1 MENPAPPSTHQLPAV
16 DTGSKSGSAPRILP
30 RPTVRPSPSQN
41 LEGSEPT
48 QMGNLVTPPVDQ
60 APAPPTHA
68 TAPPTADPAPVAD
81 PTAMVDDPMESGEN
95 AQVTTLDLSGD
106 DPMDSAVVVAP
117 ANVDVRLSMAELLQQ
132 QEHLRRDRAVIEATR
147 RRVETPKPLA
157 VDIEAIE
164 RQYAAGGD
172 WSHIASRMEQA
183 RPYQLPT
190 AKYDM
195 VIETGRALAKTPLQK
210 IMASLASTSH
220 GNATLDELYQR
231 FEIGQISKLPGGNLR
246 VKVKTKEACV
256 RLERTKV
263 NILGGVFSFKEFDIL
278 GDKYFIDIVN
288 VDPDVDVRVIVHR
301 LFLLGCQPVYHTFR
315 EVNLATG
322 MTSATWRVYFLSSS
336 CPSALVVNGS
346 VCDQVLFDNKLHPAH
361 GKNAPFQSERQPY
374 GYRSHHGID
383 LGTPDSVFPP
393 TKPAPEQPQQQRQQP
408 PKTYAQAASAKPK
421 QTSLQKAVEEGKKRE
436 AQLQQRA
443 QHGKSSAETALAKPR
458 SNSDAI
464 SIATFDDSQGKMTPP
479 GSPKPPMKSP
489 TLLLTNG
496 NDGFSTVINKKKR
509 SRNGVDF
516 SNMLVKQQPQPLDGV
531 ATTNYFQVLQS
542 MEVSFEVK
550 DVAADKKYGPR
561 YQVIPVDV
569 KRPEALKTSTES
581 AFFVEKH
588 HTKIRKASKA
598 SPILEVSESM
608 LNDENTALLNT
619 LPDRLALADTQVEG
633 ASKLIDNATNPD
645 HVIKKAV
652 DSPLAFNSAL
662 SLKMAGTG
670 HGVAELAQLHLIN
683 RVLSATQPSEDVTF
697 SSKWKKHMKTAVP
710 SKRDDMFKTCAK
722 WWRSSE
728 QISELSRATK
738 ALGFFELMLMSIAPT
753 IFSND
758 HWIHYITGQP
768 VEWIPAHHT
777 RLLHPN
783 TLLMLLRSDLGAH
796 CLSQWNEVQW
806 QGYLLDDLE
815 ELRKL
820 DGYYPVDE
828 SVLQLR
834 VVEGEVVL
842 KNGHLFID
850 SVLSKHSVACVQETK
865 LSDRTHL
872 SKFKFHLDSSFKH
885 RVFVNDPNSQLDR
898 PTRGR
903 SNGVLTVLRSD
914 FPGFDTAEEVSQL
927 SVPGR
932 YIVVKVMVEGAPIYI
947 HNVYAPV
954 DQQEKQQF
962 FSSLDTEGF
971 EDQATHFVLGDLNT
985 PLDPRLDSSS
995 PDLHY
1000 DPGRSSCLEWLA
1012 KLGVVDAWR
1021 IHYDTKRVF
1030 TGPLPRKNRLDYIL
1044 LSEDFYTR
1052 FYDDSKYFLPKHAGD
1067 HLAHTV
1073 SFRSGSQLHGRGY
1086 WKFPRYLLEY
1096 PLVVSAIEKE
1106 AEMVLDKLRTST
1118 YPGKVWEK
1126 WKESIKSQLQ
1136 DVQKKLRMQ
1145 DTAAIEEA
1153 QAALDQAAARY
1164 RDAST
1169 ENNRSEYEEAMK
1181 MYKETVTRT
1190 SQHNQDT
1197 AFDFQAAN
1205 SEKSTKHFFRPL
1217 DTSLR
1222 RVSIEGV
1229 VTPSGSVSSN
1239 PQEISLRFLE
1249 HWGSE
1254 MGDSDSPAG
1263 RAPPPDEAVQR
1274 KLLDSIV
1281 RFTSETDRDILN
1293 APVTSHDLADAI
1305 RHMKATSAPGMD
1317 GLTAGFYQV
1326 APDVFGECLS
1336 LVFNDQLRRG
1346 VLLPSQRKSAVVL
1359 LHKKGSRA
1367 QPGNYRPIALIPVDA
1382 KVLSKALTYRLQS
1395 VVPDL
1400 VHTDQKGF
1408 VKGRSIHHHVRFL
1421 ADLQDLVTSRDEEAY
1436 ALFLD
1441 FEKAFDRVNWDYMF
1455 RVLERMGCGSDF
1467 LQWVRLLYTE
1477 PQAHLVIN
1485 QNIQPALFP
1494 TRGVKQGDPLSAL
1507 LFLLTIE
1514 PLGNLLRSHEEFGVC
1529 LTEDHTST
1537 SVFFADDTTLLG
1549 GSIAS
1554 VQAQLELVEEYCN
1567 GSGAKLNL
1575 GKSNLMALNRNEI
1588 CPQLP
1593 GVHVLGRA
1601 ESVKFLGIPFSQ
1613 SPVNDD
1619 IVNFLEQ
1626 RFYDGF
1632 KMWYRRARTL
1642 RGRLLVAQTMVLS
1655 RLWHYTQHVSIPSSV
1670 VKRWQSMLNRFVLSR
1685 KHDRDASHIQLIPKE
1700 FLYLPRSDGGLQIP
1714 CIEAQLK
1721 RQRLQHLLQFMRAV
1735 SKPDERSWTTPSAE
1749 LLTAVLP
1756 RVGRR
1761 TALDFLTVS
1770 PLRHGTMIKWE
1781 LISVWWKETWVW
1793 WYKIRWEISWHDLPT
1808 DERVQY
1814 GLHQPIWFH
1823 SDPDLHYEQTP
1834 RSLTANAHRRCLG
1847 MCPEPQR
1854 GFRLHISRVFGLRS
1868 LADFMRGSNLW
1879 PSETDFVQRHLDLTL
1894 ASVALGVQ
1902 SQWLRSL
1909 YREATQIA
1917 VRLGVRELALS
1928 EEDRSQRRTFPHLG
1942 CKSGSKVCLVPS
1954 IPRSALLRVV
1964 WKPTPPN
1971 KPHPMTLHNQSIG
1984 DEEIKGFVNFSK
1996 HLRRILLPVFE
2007 DLQFRLAFRLLPVR
2021 SRFWFLQTSNPR
2033 VVYCV
2038 RDGCDAIETEK
2049 HLFFECAL
2057 AARVWEH
2064 VRLLMALFFR
2074 SHPTWIWIA
2083 TAKKPVI
2090 QDDWKECEDVICD
2103 VWHTL
2108 RAVALHFLW
2117 SDRNRCLFDGRQ
2129 PTPVTPAMAVIY
2141 TTKLAAQG
2149 DRSDEAVRTVWRLC
2163 EQQINSVP
2171 NPPPSDAA
2179 ALTRTKELTLQC
2191 AEELFS
2197 DSPESEL
2204 SRWESP
2210 STEPMPPD
2218 TSPHGAAQPIALW
2231 TRYQV
2236 PPSLSSLPQKHQRP
2250 SLSKRHQ
2257 LSTTQIDE

>member
-1 MENPAPPSTHQLPAV
+1 
-16 DTGSKSGSAPRILP
+16 
-30 RPTVRPSPSQN
+30 
-41 LEGSEPT
+41 
-48 QMGNLVTPPVDQ
+48 
-60 APAPPTHA
+60 
-68 TAPPTADPAPVAD
+68 
-81 PTAMVDDPMESGEN
+81 
-95 AQVTTLDLSGD
+95 
-106 DPMDSAVVVAP
+106 
-117 ANVDVRLSMAELLQQ
+117 
-132 QEHLRRDRAVIEATR
+132 
-147 RRVETPKPLA
+147 
-157 VDIEAIE
+157 
-164 RQYAAGGD
+164 
-172 WSHIASRMEQA
+172 
-183 RPYQLPT
+183 
-190 AKYDM
+190 
-195 VIETGRALAKTPLQK
+195 
-210 IMASLASTSH
+210 MASLAGTSH

-263 NILGGVFSFKEFDIL
+263 NILGGTFTFKEFDIL

-288 VDPDVDVRVIVHR
+288 VDPDVDIRVIVHR

-322 MTSATWRVYFLSSS
+322 MTSATWRMYFLSSS

-383 LGTPDSVFPP
+383 LGSPDSVFPP
-393 TKPAPEQPQQQRQQP
+393 SKPAPEQPQQQRQQP
-408 PKTYAQAASAKPK
+408 PKTYAQAASAMPK
-421 QTSLQKAVEEGKKRE
+421 QTSLQKAVEEGKRRE

-458 SNSDAI
+458 SNSDVLSI
-464 SIATFDDSQGKMTPP
+464 STFDDSQGKVTPP

-496 NDGFSTVINKKKR
+496 NDGFSTVTNKKKR

-550 DVAADKKYGPR
+550 NVAADKKYGPR

-662 SLKMAGTG
+662 SLKMAGSG
-670 HGVAELAQLHLIN
+670 REIAEIAQLHVIN
-683 RVLSATQPSEDVTF
+683 RVLCASQPSEDTTF
-697 SSKWKKHMKTAVP
+697 SAKWKKLMKTTVP
-710 SKRDDMFKTCAK
+710 SKRGDIFKTCAT
-722 WWRSSE
+722 WWRSSD
-728 QISELSRATK
+728 QVSELSRATK

-815 ELRKL
+815 ELRKF

-834 VVEGEVVL
+834 VVEGEVTTWSNASVVSVNTNGIK

-885 RVFVNDPNSQLDR
+885 RVFVNDPNCQLDR

-903 SNGVLTVLRSD
+903 SNGVITVLRSD
-914 FPGFDTAEEVSQL
+914 FPGFDTAEEVSRL

-932 YIVVKVMVEGAPIYI
+932 YLVVKVMVECAPIYI

-954 DQQEKQQF
+954 DQQEKHQF

-971 EDQATHFVLGDLNT
+971 EGQATHMVLGDLNT

-995 PDLHY
+995 PDLRY

-1044 LSEDFYTR
+1044 LSEDFYER

-1067 HLAHTV
+1067 HLTHSV
-1073 SFRSGSQLHGRGY
+1073 SLRSGSQMHGRGY

-1153 QAALDQAAARY
+1153 QAALDQAAARC

-1169 ENNRSEYEEAMK
+1169 ENNRSEFEEAMK

-1190 SQHNQDT
+1190 SQYNQDT

-1222 RVSIEGV
+1222 RVSIEEV

-1254 MGDSDSPAG
+1254 MGDPDSPAG
-1263 RAPPPDEAVQR
+1263 RAPPPDETMQR
-1274 KLLDSIV
+1274 NLLDSIV

-1305 RHMKATSAPGMD
+1305 RHMKATSAPDMD

-1367 QPGNYRPIALIPVDA
+1367 QPGNYRPIALIPVDV

-1593 GVHVLGRA
+1593 GVHVLGRNEICPQLPGVHVLGRA

-1619 IVNFLEQ
+1619 IVNFLDQ

-1700 FLYLPRSDGGLQIP
+1700 FLYLPRSEGGLQIP
-1714 CIEAQLK
+1714 SIEAQLK
-1721 RQRLQHLLQFMRAV
+1721 RQRLQHLLQFMRSA
-1735 SKPDERSWTTPSAE
+1735 SKSDERSWTTPSAE

-1781 LISVWWKETWVW
+1781 LISGWWEETWVW

-1808 DERVQY
+1808 DKRVWY
-1814 GLHQPIWFH
+1814 GLNQPIWFH

-1834 RSLTANAHRRCLG
+1834 RSQTTAAHRRCIG
-1847 MCPEPQR
+1847 MVPEPQR

-1868 LADFMRGSNLW
+1868 LVDFMSNGASW
-1879 PSETDFVQRHLDLTL
+1879 PSESDFVQRHLDLTL

-1917 VRLGVRELALS
+1917 VRLGVRELAPLS
-1928 EEDRSQRRTFPHLG
+1928 SDTWSECAFPHLG
-1942 CKSGSKVCLVPS
+1942 SKSGSKVCLVPA

-1964 WKPTPPN
+1964 WEPKPPN
-1971 KPHPMTLHNQSIG
+1971 KPHPMSLHSQSVG
-1984 DEEIKGFVNFSK
+1984 DEEVKSFVKYGK
-1996 HLRRILLPVFE
+1996 HLRKILLPVFE

-2021 SRFWFLQTSNPR
+2021 SRFWFLQHSNPR
-2033 VVYCV
+2033 IIYCI
-2038 RDGCDAIETEK
+2038 RDGCDAVETEQ

-2057 AARVWEH
+2057 ATRLWEH
-2064 VRLLMALFFR
+2064 IRNIMAPFVRSQL
-2074 SHPTWIWIA
+2074 TWTMIA
-2083 TAKKPVI
+2083 TARKPVVREE
-2090 QDDWKECEDVICD
+2090 WKECEDVIGD
-2103 VWHTL
+2103 VWHTF
-2108 RAVALHFLW
+2108 RAVTLHFIW

-2129 PTPVTPAMAVIY
+2129 PTPTTPALLVIF
-2141 TTKLAAQG
+2141 TTASAHFRYNLRRRY
-2149 DRSDEAVRTVWRLC
+2149 DDDERASL
-2163 EQQINSVP
+2163 EK
-2171 NPPPSDAA
+2171 
-2179 ALTRTKELTLQC
+2179 ALTKMRKYPPFGDFATTHPAMFQVRHLQ
-2191 AEELFS
+2191 
-2197 DSPESEL
+2197 
-2204 SRWESP
+2204 
-2210 STEPMPPD
+2210 
-2218 TSPHGAAQPIALW
+2218 H
-2231 TRYQV
+2231 
-2236 PPSLSSLPQKHQRP
+2236 
-2250 SLSKRHQ
+2250 
-2257 LSTTQIDE
+2257 

>member
-1 MENPAPPSTHQLPAV
+1 MENPAPPSLHQLPAV
-16 DTGSKSGSAPRILP
+16 DTGSKSGSAPTVVP
-30 RPTVRPSPSQN
+30 RPTVSPSPSKN

-48 QMGNLVTPPVDQ
+48 QTGNLVTPPGVNRHVSPTTSNLNAKPGVADQ

-68 TAPPTADPAPVAD
+68 TAPPPADPAPVAD
-81 PTAMVDDPMESGEN
+81 PAAMVDDPMESGGN

-106 DPMDSAVVVAP
+106 DPMDPAVAVAP
-117 ANVDVRLSMAELLQQ
+117 ANVDTRLSMAELLRQ

-210 IMASLASTSH
+210 IMASLAGTSH

-263 NILGGVFSFKEFDIL
+263 NILGGTFTFKEFDIL

-288 VDPDVDVRVIVHR
+288 VDPDVDIRVIVHR

-393 TKPAPEQPQQQRQQP
+393 SKPAPEQPQQQRQQP
-408 PKTYAQAASAKPK
+408 PRTYAQAASAMPK
-421 QTSLQKAVEEGKKRE
+421 QTSLQKAVEEGKRRE

-443 QHGKSSAETALAKPR
+443 QHGKSSAETALTKPR
-458 SNSDAI
+458 SNSDAL
-464 SIATFDDSQGKMTPP
+464 SIATFDDSQGKVTPP

-496 NDGFSTVINKKKR
+496 NDGFSTVTNKKKR

-550 DVAADKKYGPR
+550 NVAADKKYGPR

-645 HVIKKAV
+645 HVTKKAV

-662 SLKMAGTG
+662 SLKMAGSG
-670 HGVAELAQLHLIN
+670 HGVAELAQLHVIN
-683 RVLSATQPSEDVTF
+683 RVLCATQPSEDTTF
-697 SSKWKKHMKTAVP
+697 SAKWKKLMKTTVP
-710 SKRDDMFKTCAK
+710 SKRGDMFKTCAT
-722 WWRSSE
+722 WWMSSDD
-728 QISELSRATK
+728 IKELSRATK

-758 HWIHYITGQP
+758 HWIQYLTGMP

-834 VVEGEVVL
+834 VVEGEV

-885 RVFVNDPNSQLDR
+885 RVFVNDPNCQLDR

-903 SNGVLTVLRSD
+903 SNGVLTVLHSD
-914 FPGFDTAEEVSQL
+914 FPGFDTAEEVSRL

-932 YIVVKVMVEGAPIYI
+932 YLVVKVMVECAPIYI

-985 PLDPRLDSSS
+985 PLGPRLDSSS
-995 PDLHY
+995 PDLRY
-1000 DPGRSSCLEWLA
+1000 NPGRSSCLEWLA
-1012 KLGVVDAWR
+1012 MLGVIDAWR

-1044 LSEDFYTR
+1044 LSEDFYER

-1067 HLAHTV
+1067 HLAHSV
-1073 SFRSGSQLHGRGY
+1073 SFRSVPTRGLGDREGGRDGARQASHFDIP
-1086 WKFPRYLLEY
+1086 W
-1096 PLVVSAIEKE
+1096 KE

-1145 DTAAIEEA
+1145 DTAAIKEA

-1164 RDAST
+1164 RGAPT
-1169 ENNRSEYEEAMK
+1169 ENNRSEFEEAMK
-1181 MYKETVTRT
+1181 MYKEAVTRT
-1190 SQHNQDT
+1190 SQHNQDS

-1222 RVSIEGV
+1222 RVSIEEV

-1254 MGDSDSPAG
+1254 MGDPDSPAG
-1263 RAPPPDEAVQR
+1263 RAPPPDETMQR
-1274 KLLDSIV
+1274 NLLDSIV

-1367 QPGNYRPIALIPVDA
+1367 QPGNYRPIALIPVDV

-1400 VHTDQKGF
+1400 VHADQKGF

-1455 RVLERMGCGSDF
+1455 RLLERMGCGSEF
-1467 LQWVRLLYTE
+1467 VQWVRLLYTE

-1485 QNIQPALFP
+1485 QNIQPVLFP

-1514 PLGNLLRSHEEFGVC
+1514 PLGNLLRSHKEFGVC

-1700 FLYLPRSDGGLQIP
+1700 FLYLPRSEGGLQIP
-1714 CIEAQLK
+1714 SIEAQLK
-1721 RQRLQHLLQFMRAV
+1721 RQRLQHLLQFMRPA

-1756 RVGRR
+1756 QVGRR
-1761 TALDFLTVS
+1761 TALDFLTMS

-1781 LISVWWKETWVW
+1781 LISGWWKETWVW

-1808 DERVQY
+1808 DERVWY
-1814 GLHQPIWFH
+1814 GLNQPIWFH

-1834 RSLTANAHRRCLG
+1834 RSQTTAAHRRCIG
-1847 MCPEPQR
+1847 MVPEPQR

-1868 LADFMRGSNLW
+1868 LVDFMSNGASW
-1879 PSETDFVQRHLDLTL
+1879 PSESDFVQRHLDLTL

-1902 SQWLRSL
+1902 S
-1909 YREATQIA
+1909 
-1917 VRLGVRELALS
+1917 
-1928 EEDRSQRRTFPHLG
+1928 
-1942 CKSGSKVCLVPS
+1942 
-1954 IPRSALLRVV
+1954 
-1964 WKPTPPN
+1964 
-1971 KPHPMTLHNQSIG
+1971 
-1984 DEEIKGFVNFSK
+1984 
-1996 HLRRILLPVFE
+1996 
-2007 DLQFRLAFRLLPVR
+2007 
-2021 SRFWFLQTSNPR
+2021 
-2033 VVYCV
+2033 
-2038 RDGCDAIETEK
+2038 
-2049 HLFFECAL
+2049 
-2057 AARVWEH
+2057 
-2064 VRLLMALFFR
+2064 
-2074 SHPTWIWIA
+2074 
-2083 TAKKPVI
+2083 
-2090 QDDWKECEDVICD
+2090 
-2103 VWHTL
+2103 
-2108 RAVALHFLW
+2108 
-2117 SDRNRCLFDGRQ
+2117 
-2129 PTPVTPAMAVIY
+2129 
-2141 TTKLAAQG
+2141 
-2149 DRSDEAVRTVWRLC
+2149 
-2163 EQQINSVP
+2163 
-2171 NPPPSDAA
+2171 
-2179 ALTRTKELTLQC
+2179 
-2191 AEELFS
+2191 
-2197 DSPESEL
+2197 
-2204 SRWESP
+2204 
-2210 STEPMPPD
+2210 
-2218 TSPHGAAQPIALW
+2218 
-2231 TRYQV
+2231 
-2236 PPSLSSLPQKHQRP
+2236 
-2250 SLSKRHQ
+2250 
-2257 LSTTQIDE
+2257 

>member
-1 MENPAPPSTHQLPAV
+1 MRNTKPTAASTPPPSYPQASFAMVSPKNPVSTVAANPANTTRRPGSGKESSEKPASSALPSSSTHASGQSEARICG
-16 DTGSKSGSAPRILP
+16 TGGNGSVSQDSESTPSSSSTHENLGSGCEPNPSSSSTASSTRENLGSGYELIPSSTARSS
-30 RPTVRPSPSQN
+30 RPKLGSS
-41 LEGSEPT
+41 SEPT
-48 QMGNLVTPPVDQ
+48 PNASSTCKYLGSELETGEHSSSDSSSEGLPGLDEATTTGGTSTENPPDTTTDDGDVVMGEGGTVE
-60 APAPPTHA
+60 APAEDTRPTM
-68 TAPPTADPAPVAD
+68 ADVI
-81 PTAMVDDPMESGEN
+81 M
-95 AQVTTLDLSGD
+95 
-106 DPMDSAVVVAP
+106 
-117 ANVDVRLSMAELLQQ
+117 Q
-132 QEHLRRDRAVIEATR
+132 QEHLRRDRAAVEAAR
-147 RRVETPKPLA
+147 KRVETPKPLA

-164 RQYAAGGD
+164 RQYAAGHD
-172 WSHIASRMEQA
+172 WSLIASRMEQA
-183 RPYQLPT
+183 RPYQLPR

-195 VIETGRALAKTPLQK
+195 VIETGRALAKTSVHK
-210 IMASLASTSH
+210 ILASLAGPEH
-220 GNATLDELYQR
+220 GNSALEELYKQ
-231 FEIGQISKLPGGNLR
+231 FEIGQISKMPGGNLR
-246 VKVKTKEACV
+246 VKVKSKEVCV

-263 NILGGVFSFKEFDIL
+263 NILGGVFTFKEFDSL
-278 GDKYFIDIVN
+278 GDKYYLDIAN
-288 VDPDVDVRVIVHR
+288 VDCDMGTDVILHR
-301 LFLLGCQPVYHTFR
+301 LFLLGCKPVYDTFR
-315 EVNLATG
+315 EVNLTTG
-322 MTSATWRVYFLSSS
+322 MTSATWRVYFLSRS
-336 CPSALVVNGS
+336 CPPALIINNS
-346 VCDQVLFDNKLHPAH
+346 VCDQLVFDNKLHPVH
-361 GKNAPFQSERQPY
+361 GKNAPFSSERMPF
-374 GYRSHHGID
+374 GYRSLHALE
-383 LGTPDSVFPP
+383 LGVPGDVFPP
-393 TKPAPEQPQQQRQQP
+393 PPDNTPATTQNHPQQPR
-408 PKTYAQAASAKPK
+408 TYAQAATAK
-421 QTSLQKAVEEGKKRE
+421 TFSSSLQRSIDAGKKKE
-436 AQLQQRA
+436 VQLTLRA
-443 QHGKSSAETALAKPR
+443 QHGQAPVVTTLAKPR
-458 SNSDAI
+458 SNSLVSLETLKNSTGPI
-464 SIATFDDSQGKMTPP
+464 TPP
-479 GSPKPPMKSP
+479 GSPKPQAKPA
-489 TLLLTNG
+489 LLTNG
-496 NDGFSTVINKKKR
+496 DGFTTVRNKKKR
-509 SRNGVDF
+509 SRNGIDF
-516 SNMLVKQQPQPLDGV
+516 FNLMVKDQPSQPLDGI
-531 ATTNYFQVLQS
+531 ATTNYFQALQT
-542 MEVSFEVK
+542 MEVAFEAK
-550 DVAADKKYGPR
+550 DVSADAKFGPR
-561 YQVIPVDV
+561 YQILPTEVR
-569 KRPEALKTSTES
+569 RPEALKTSPES

-588 HTKIRKASKA
+588 HTKIRKTSKA
-598 SPILEVSESM
+598 SSLAEVAESM
-608 LNDENTALLNT
+608 LNDENTALLSI
-619 LPDRLALADTQVEG
+619 LPDCLATADTKVASVLNIVE
-633 ASKLIDNATNPD
+633 NVTNPD
-645 HVIKKAV
+645 HVTKKAV

-662 SLKMAGTG
+662 SLKMAGSG
-670 HGVAELAQLHLIN
+670 HGVAELAQLHVIN
-683 RVLSATQPSEDVTF
+683 RVLSASQPSEDVTF
-697 SSKWKKHMKTAVP
+697 SAKWKKLMKTTVP
-710 SKRDDMFKTCAK
+710 SKRGDMFKT
-722 WWRSSE
+722 S
-728 QISELSRATK
+728 TK

-777 RLLHPN
+777 RLLHPS

-834 VVEGEVVL
+834 VVEGEVTTWSNVSVVSVNT
-842 KNGHLFID
+842 NGI
-850 SVLSKHSVACVQETK
+850 KK
-865 LSDRTHL
+865 
-872 SKFKFHLDSSFKH
+872 K
-885 RVFVNDPNSQLDR
+885 
-898 PTRGR
+898 
-903 SNGVLTVLRSD
+903 
-914 FPGFDTAEEVSQL
+914 GFDTAEEVSRL

-932 YIVVKVMVEGAPIYI
+932 YLVVKAMVECAPIYI
-947 HNVYAPV
+947 HSVYAPV

-995 PDLHY
+995 PDLRY

-1012 KLGVVDAWR
+1012 KLSVVDAWR

-1044 LSEDFYTR
+1044 LSEDFYER

-1067 HLAHTV
+1067 HLAHSV

-1096 PLVVSAIEKE
+1096 PKVVSAIEKE

-1126 WKESIKSQLQ
+1126 WKKSIKSQLQ

-1169 ENNRSEYEEAMK
+1169 ENNRSEFEEAMK

-1190 SQHNQDT
+1190 SQYNQDS

-1222 RVSIEGV
+1222 RVSIEEV

-1254 MGDSDSPAG
+1254 MGDPDNPAG
-1263 RAPPPDEAVQR
+1263 RAPPPDETMQR
-1274 KLLDSIV
+1274 NLLDSIV

-1367 QPGNYRPIALIPVDA
+1367 QPGNYRPIALIPVDV

-1455 RVLERMGCGSDF
+1455 RLLERMGCGSEF
-1467 LQWVRLLYTE
+1467 VQWVRLLYTE

-1485 QNIQPALFP
+1485 QNIQPVLFP

-1700 FLYLPRSDGGLQIP
+1700 FLYLPRSEGGLQIP
-1714 CIEAQLK
+1714 SIEAQLK
-1721 RQRLQHLLQFMRAV
+1721 RQRLQHLLQFMRAA
-1735 SKPDERSWTTPSAE
+1735 SKPDERSWATPSAE

-1781 LISVWWKETWVW
+1781 LISGWWKETWVW

-1808 DERVQY
+1808 DERVWC
-1814 GLHQPIWFH
+1814 GLNQPIWFH

-1834 RSLTANAHRRCLG
+1834 RSQTTAAHRRCIG
-1847 MCPEPQR
+1847 MVPEPQR

-1868 LADFMRGSNLW
+1868 LVDFMSNGASW
-1879 PSETDFVQRHLDLTL
+1879 PSESDFIQRHLDLTL

-1917 VRLGVRELALS
+1917 VRLGVCELAPLS
-1928 EEDRSQRRTFPHLG
+1928 SDTRSECAFPHLG
-1942 CKSGSKVCLVPS
+1942 CKSGSKVCLVPA

-1964 WKPTPPN
+1964 WKPKPPD
-1971 KPHPMTLHNQSIG
+1971 KSHPMSLHSPSVG
-1984 DEEIKGFVNFSK
+1984 DEEVKSFVKYGK
-1996 HLRRILLPVFE
+1996 HLRKILLPVFE

-2021 SRFWFLQTSNPR
+2021 SRFWFLQHSNPR
-2033 VVYCV
+2033 IIYCI
-2038 RDGCDAIETEK
+2038 RDGCDAVETEK

-2057 AARVWEH
+2057 ATRLWEH
-2064 VRLLMALFFR
+2064 IRNIMAPFVR
-2074 SHPTWIWIA
+2074 SHLTWTMIA
-2083 TAKKPVI
+2083 TARKPVVR
-2090 QDDWKECEDVICD
+2090 DEWKECEDVIGD
-2103 VWHTL
+2103 VWHTF
-2108 RAVALHFLW
+2108 RAVTLHFIW

-2129 PTPVTPAMAVIY
+2129 PTPTTPALLVIF
-2141 TTKLAAQG
+2141 TTASAHFRYNLRCRY
-2149 DRSDEAVRTVWRLC
+2149 DDDERASL
-2163 EQQINSVP
+2163 EK
-2171 NPPPSDAA
+2171 
-2179 ALTRTKELTLQC
+2179 ALTKMRKYLPFGDFATTHPAMFQVRHLQ
-2191 AEELFS
+2191 
-2197 DSPESEL
+2197 
-2204 SRWESP
+2204 
-2210 STEPMPPD
+2210 
-2218 TSPHGAAQPIALW
+2218 H
-2231 TRYQV
+2231 
-2236 PPSLSSLPQKHQRP
+2236 
-2250 SLSKRHQ
+2250 
-2257 LSTTQIDE
+2257 

>member
-1 MENPAPPSTHQLPAV
+1 MVSPKNPASAAAAIPSNATRRPGSGKEFSEKPALSARPSFSTHTSNQSEARIGG
-16 DTGSKSGSAPRILP
+16 TGGNGSVSQDSEPTPSSTSTSSSRRKNLGPGCEPTPSSSSRSENLGSGYELVSSSTARSS
-30 RPTVRPSPSQN
+30 RPKLGS
-41 LEGSEPT
+41 GSEPT
-48 QMGNLVTPPVDQ
+48 PNASSTCGHLG
-60 APAPPTHA
+60 
-68 TAPPTADPAPVAD
+68 
-81 PTAMVDDPMESGEN
+81 SGVE
-95 AQVTTLDLSGD
+95 TG
-106 DPMDSAVVVAP
+106 
-117 ANVDVRLSMAELLQQ
+117 
-132 QEHLRRDRAVIEATR
+132 EHLSFNLSSEGLPGLDEATTMGGTSTENPPDTTIDDGDVVMGEGATR
-147 RRVETPKPLA
+147 KRVETPKPLA

-172 WSHIASRMEQA
+172 WLLIASRMEKA

-195 VIETGRALAKTPLQK
+195 VIETGRALAKTSVHK
-210 IMASLASTSH
+210 ILASLAGPEH
-220 GNATLDELYQR
+220 GNSALDELYKQ
-231 FEIGQISKLPGGNLR
+231 FEIGQISKMPGDNLR
-246 VKVKTKEACV
+246 V
-256 RLERTKV
+256 KV
-263 NILGGVFSFKEFDIL
+263 NILGGVFTFKEFDSI
-278 GDKYFIDIVN
+278 GDKYYLDIAN
-288 VDPDVDVRVIVHR
+288 VDCDMDTDVILHR
-301 LFLLGCQPVYHTFR
+301 LFLLWCKPVYDTFR
-315 EVNLATG
+315 EVNLTTG
-322 MTSATWRVYFLSSS
+322 MTSATWRVYFLSRS
-336 CPSALVVNGS
+336 CPPALIINNS
-346 VCDQVLFDNKLHPAH
+346 V
-361 GKNAPFQSERQPY
+361 SERMPF
-374 GYRSHHGID
+374 GYRSLHTLE
-383 LGTPDSVFPP
+383 LGVLDDVFPP
-393 TKPAPEQPQQQRQQP
+393 LENTPATTQNHPQQPR
-408 PKTYAQAASAKPK
+408 TYAQATITKPFSS
-421 QTSLQKAVEEGKKRE
+421 SLQRSIDASKKKE
-436 AQLQQRA
+436 VQLVKGAQRGQA
-443 QHGKSSAETALAKPR
+443 PVVTTLAKPR
-458 SNSDAI
+458 SNSLVSLETLKNSTGPI
-464 SIATFDDSQGKMTPP
+464 TPP
-479 GSPKPPMKSP
+479 GSPKPQPK
-489 TLLLTNG
+489 LALLTNG
-496 NDGFSTVINKKKR
+496 DGFTTVRNKKKR
-509 SRNGVDF
+509 SRNGIDF
-516 SNMLVKQQPQPLDGV
+516 SNLMVRDQPSQPLDGI
-531 ATTNYFQVLQS
+531 ATTNYFQALQT
-542 MEVSFEVK
+542 MEVAFEAK
-550 DVAADKKYGPR
+550 DATADAKFGPR
-561 YQVIPVDV
+561 YQILPTEV
-569 KRPEALKTSTES
+569 KRPEALKTSPES
-581 AFFVEKH
+581 ALFVEKH
-588 HTKIRKASKA
+588 CTKIRKASKA
-598 SPILEVSESM
+598 SSLAGVAESM

-662 SLKMAGTG
+662 SLKMSGTG
-670 HGVAELAQLHLIN
+670 HGVAGLAQLHVIDL
-683 RVLSATQPSEDVTF
+683 VLSATQPSEDLTF
-697 SSKWKKHMKTAVP
+697 SSKWKKHMKTTVP
-710 SKRDDMFKTCAK
+710 SKRGDMFKTCAK

-796 CLSQWNEVQW
+796 YLSQWNEVQW

-828 SVLQLR
+828 LVLQLR

-842 KNGHLFID
+842 KNGHLFTD

-872 SKFKFHLDSSFKH
+872 SKFRFHLDSSFKH

-914 FPGFDTAEEVSQL
+914 FPGFDTAEEVLHL
-927 SVPGR
+927 SVSGR
-932 YIVVKVMVEGAPIYI
+932 CLVVKVMVEGAPIYI

-995 PDLHY
+995 PDLRY

-1044 LSEDFYTR
+1044 LSEDFYKR
-1052 FYDDSKYFLPKHAGD
+1052 FCDDSKYFLPKHAGD

-1086 WKFPRYLLEY
+1086 WKFPHYLLEY

-1106 AEMVLDKLRTST
+1106 AEMVLDKLRDST

-1145 DTAAIEEA
+1145 DTAVIEEA

-1169 ENNRSEYEEAMK
+1169 ENNRSEFEEAMK

-1190 SQHNQDT
+1190 SQYNQDS

-1239 PQEISLRFLE
+1239 PHEISLRFLE

-1254 MGDSDSPAG
+1254 MGDPDSPAG
-1263 RAPPPDEAVQR
+1263 RAPPPDETMQR

-1281 RFTSETDRDILN
+1281 RFTSETDRDIVN

-1305 RHMKATSAPGMD
+1305 RHMKATSAPDMD

-1367 QPGNYRPIALIPVDA
+1367 QPGNYRPIALIPVDV

-1601 ESVKFLGIPFSQ
+1601 ESLKFLGIPFSQ

-1685 KHDRDASHIQLIPKE
+1685 KHDRDASHVQLIPKE

-1714 CIEAQLK
+1714 SIEAQLK

-1808 DERVQY
+1808 DERVWY
-1814 GLHQPIWFH
+1814 GMNQPIWFH
-1823 SDPDLHYEQTP
+1823 SDPDLHYKQTP

-1854 GFRLHISRVFGLRS
+1854 GFRLHISRVFDLRS
-1868 LADFMRGSNLW
+1868 LADFTHGSNLW

-1894 ASVALGVQ
+1894 ASVALSVQ

-1917 VRLGVRELALS
+1917 VRLGVRVLAPLS
-1928 EEDRSQRRTFPHLG
+1928 SDTWSESAFCHVCLTSHARHARRIVATSSSESTPTLSDFRPIKFRLSDFQPISVQEDPKSLHIPSHGLQKRLEGVSDPSDPEERASSSRVGTETTEQVSSDVAALTKCRRRRSQ
-1942 CKSGSKVCLVPS
+1942 
-1954 IPRSALLRVV
+1954 VV
-1964 WKPTPPN
+1964 REVREASSQDPA
-1971 KPHPMTLHNQSIG
+1971 
-1984 DEEIKGFVNFSK
+1984 
-1996 HLRRILLPVFE
+1996 PVFE
-2007 DLQFRLAFRLLPVR
+2007 DLQFHPFRLNGAFQLG
-2021 SRFWFLQTSNPR
+2021 
-2033 VVYCV
+2033 Y
-2038 RDGCDAIETEK
+2038 
-2049 HLFFECAL
+2049 
-2057 AARVWEH
+2057 
-2064 VRLLMALFFR
+2064 
-2074 SHPTWIWIA
+2074 
-2083 TAKKPVI
+2083 
-2090 QDDWKECEDVICD
+2090 
-2103 VWHTL
+2103 
-2108 RAVALHFLW
+2108 
-2117 SDRNRCLFDGRQ
+2117 
-2129 PTPVTPAMAVIY
+2129 
-2141 TTKLAAQG
+2141 
-2149 DRSDEAVRTVWRLC
+2149 
-2163 EQQINSVP
+2163 INL
-2171 NPPPSDAA
+2171 N
-2179 ALTRTKELTLQC
+2179 L
-2191 AEELFS
+2191 
-2197 DSPESEL
+2197 
-2204 SRWESP
+2204 
-2210 STEPMPPD
+2210 
-2218 TSPHGAAQPIALW
+2218 
-2231 TRYQV
+2231 
-2236 PPSLSSLPQKHQRP
+2236 
-2250 SLSKRHQ
+2250 
-2257 LSTTQIDE
+2257 

>member
-48 QMGNLVTPPVDQ
+48 QTGNLVISPVDQ
-60 APAPPTHA
+60 SPAPPTHA
-68 TAPPTADPAPVAD
+68 TTPPPADPAPVAD
-81 PTAMVDDPMESGEN
+81 PTAMVDDPMESGGN

-117 ANVDVRLSMAELLQQ
+117 ANVDARLSMAQLLQQ

-183 RPYQLPT
+183 HPYQLPT

-393 TKPAPEQPQQQRQQP
+393 TKPASEQPQQQRQQP

-443 QHGKSSAETALAKPR
+443 QHGGSSAETALAKPR

-496 NDGFSTVINKKKR
+496 NDGFSTVANKKKR

-550 DVAADKKYGPR
+550 NVAADKKYGPR

-598 SPILEVSESM
+598 SPILEVSEPM

-662 SLKMAGTG
+662 SLKMSGTG
-670 HGVAELAQLHLIN
+670 HGVAELAQLHVIN
-683 RVLSATQPSEDVTF
+683 RVLSATQPSEDLTF
-697 SSKWKKHMKTAVP
+697 SSKWKKLMKTTVP
-710 SKRDDMFKTCAK
+710 SKRGDMFKTCAK

-834 VVEGEVVL
+834 VVEGEVALTTWSNVSVVSVNTNGIK

-885 RVFVNDPNSQLDR
+885 RVFVNDPNCQLDR

-914 FPGFDTAEEVSQL
+914 FPEFDTAEEVSQL
-927 SVPGR
+927 LVPGR

-947 HNVYAPV
+947 RNVYAPV

-971 EDQATHFVLGDLNT
+971 DDQATHFVLGDLNT

-995 PDLHY
+995 PALHY
-1000 DPGRSSCLEWLA
+1000 DPGSLHRS
-1012 KLGVVDAWR
+1012 
-1021 IHYDTKRVF
+1021 
-1030 TGPLPRKNRLDYIL
+1030 LPRKNRLDYIL
-1044 LSEDFYTR
+1044 LSEDFYER

-1067 HLAHTV
+1067 HLALTV

-1106 AEMVLDKLRTST
+1106 AEMALDKLRTST

-1169 ENNRSEYEEAMK
+1169 ENNRSEFEEAMK

-1190 SQHNQDT
+1190 SQYNQDS
-1197 AFDFQAAN
+1197 AFDFQATN

-1222 RVSIEGV
+1222 RVSIEEV

-1254 MGDSDSPAG
+1254 MGDPDSPAG
-1263 RAPPPDEAVQR
+1263 RAPPPDEAMQR

-1281 RFTSETDRDILN
+1281 RSTLEMDRDILD

-1305 RHMKATSAPGMD
+1305 RHMKATSAPGMG

-1346 VLLPSQRKSAVVL
+1346 VLPPSQRKSAVVL

-1367 QPGNYRPIALIPVDA
+1367 QPGNYRPIALIPVDV

-1781 LISVWWKETWVW
+1781 LISGWWKETWVW

-1868 LADFMRGSNLW
+1868 LADFMRGSNFW

-1917 VRLGVRELALS
+1917 VRLGVRELVLS

-1942 CKSGSKVCLVPS
+1942 CKNGSKVCLVPA
-1954 IPRSALLRVV
+1954 IPKRALLRVV
-1964 WKPTPPN
+1964 WKPKPPN
-1971 KPHPMTLHNQSIG
+1971 KSHPMSLHSQSVG
-1984 DEEIKGFVNFSK
+1984 DEEVKSFVKYGK
-1996 HLRRILLPVFE
+1996 HLRKILLPVFE

-2021 SRFWFLQTSNPR
+2021 SRFWFLEASNPSIR
-2033 VVYCV
+2033 ICV
-2038 RDGCDAIETEK
+2038 RDRCNAIETEQ
-2049 HLFFECAL
+2049 HLFFDCVL
-2057 AARVWEH
+2057 ASQLWEH
-2064 VRLLMALFFR
+2064 IGQLMTPFFR
-2074 SHPTWIWIA
+2074 SRPTWVSVSLGM
-2083 TAKKPVI
+2083 KPNVC
-2090 QDDWKECEDVICD
+2090 DEWKDSECIVYD

-2108 RAVALHFLW
+2108 RAVTLHFLW

-2129 PTPVTPAMAVIY
+2129 PTPAIPAMTIIFATASAHFRHSLRRQYDADQQMTQQTI
-2141 TTKLAAQG
+2141 LAKMTQHQG
-2149 DRSDEAVRTVWRLC
+2149 FKEFMGKNPTALFIRHREA
-2163 EQQINSVP
+2163 
-2171 NPPPSDAA
+2171 
-2179 ALTRTKELTLQC
+2179 
-2191 AEELFS
+2191 
-2197 DSPESEL
+2197 
-2204 SRWESP
+2204 
-2210 STEPMPPD
+2210 
-2218 TSPHGAAQPIALW
+2218 
-2231 TRYQV
+2231 
-2236 PPSLSSLPQKHQRP
+2236 
-2250 SLSKRHQ
+2250 
-2257 LSTTQIDE
+2257 

>member
-16 DTGSKSGSAPRILP
+16 DTGSNSGSVPRILP
-30 RPTVRPSPSQN
+30 RPTVGPSPSQN

-48 QMGNLVTPPVDQ
+48 QTGNLVTPPVVNHHVSPSTSNLIATPGVADQ
-60 APAPPTHA
+60 APAPPIHA
-68 TAPPTADPAPVAD
+68 TALPPALPAPVVD
-81 PTAMVDDPMESGEN
+81 PTVMVDDPMESGGN

-117 ANVDVRLSMAELLQQ
+117 ANVDARLSMAELLQQ

-210 IMASLASTSH
+210 IMASLAGTSH

-263 NILGGVFSFKEFDIL
+263 NILGGVFTFKEFDIL

-443 QHGKSSAETALAKPR
+443 QHGKPSAETALAKPR

-464 SIATFDDSQGKMTPP
+464 SIATFEDSQGKMTPP

-496 NDGFSTVINKKKR
+496 NDGFSTVANKKKR

-550 DVAADKKYGPR
+550 NVAADKKYGPR

-662 SLKMAGTG
+662 SLKMSGTG
-670 HGVAELAQLHLIN
+670 HGVAELAQLHVIN

-697 SSKWKKHMKTAVP
+697 SSKWKKHMKTTVP
-710 SKRDDMFKTCAK
+710 SKREELFKTCAK

-932 YIVVKVMVEGAPIYI
+932 YLVVKVMVEGAPIYI

-954 DQQEKQQF
+954 DQQEKHN
-962 FSSLDTEGF
+962 SSR
-971 EDQATHFVLGDLNT
+971 VWT
-985 PLDPRLDSSS
+985 PKDPRLDSSS
-995 PDLHY
+995 PALHY

-1044 LSEDFYTR
+1044 LSEDFCER

-1067 HLAHTV
+1067 HLAHSV

-1169 ENNRSEYEEAMK
+1169 ENNRSELEEAMK

-1190 SQHNQDT
+1190 SQYNQDS

-1222 RVSIEGV
+1222 RVSIEEV

-1254 MGDSDSPAG
+1254 MGDPDSPAG
-1263 RAPPPDEAVQR
+1263 RAPPPDETVQR

-1281 RFTSETDRDILN
+1281 RFTSEMDRDILN

-1367 QPGNYRPIALIPVDA
+1367 QPGNYRPIALIPVDV

-1655 RLWHYTQHVSIPSSV
+1655 RLWHYTQHVSIPPSV

-1700 FLYLPRSDGGLQIP
+1700 FLYLPRSEGGLQIP
-1714 CIEAQLK
+1714 SIEAQLK
-1721 RQRLQHLLQFMRAV
+1721 RQRLQHLLQFMRTA

-1917 VRLGVRELALS
+1917 VRLGVSEFAPLS
-1928 EEDRSQRRTFPHLG
+1928 SDTWSESAFPRLG
-1942 CKSGSKVCLVPS
+1942 CKSGSKVCLVPA
-1954 IPRSALLRVV
+1954 IPRSALLRIV

-1984 DEEIKGFVNFSK
+1984 DDEIKEFVNFSK

-2021 SRFWFLQTSNPR
+2021 SRFWFLQQSNPR
-2033 VVYCV
+2033 IVYCV
-2038 RDGCDAIETEK
+2038 CDGCDAIETEQ

-2064 VRLLMALFFR
+2064 VRLLMAPFFR
-2074 SHPTWIWIA
+2074 SHPTWTAIA
-2083 TAKKPVI
+2083 IAKKPVI
-2090 QDDWKECEDVICD
+2090 QDEWIDSKDVICD

-2141 TTKLAAQG
+2141 TTVSAHIRHNMRRKYEEEDLRLLKRVVTKMRTLQAFDDFLAAHP
-2149 DRSDEAVRTVWRLC
+2149 TML
-2163 EQQINSVP
+2163 QI
-2171 NPPPSDAA
+2171 
-2179 ALTRTKELTLQC
+2179 RE
-2191 AEELFS
+2191 
-2197 DSPESEL
+2197 
-2204 SRWESP
+2204 R
-2210 STEPMPPD
+2210 
-2218 TSPHGAAQPIALW
+2218 
-2231 TRYQV
+2231 
-2236 PPSLSSLPQKHQRP
+2236 
-2250 SLSKRHQ
+2250 
-2257 LSTTQIDE
+2257 